1 MFKATVQY
9 FSPGAVLFQIFFKDN
24 LNNELVKPNFSPAES
39 DFRWTVS
46 NEKNLSIANVV
57 VVFVGLKTQLEIIF
71 KHRYTL

>member
-46 NEKNLSIANVV
+46 NEKNLSIV

-71 KHRYTL
+71 EHRYTL